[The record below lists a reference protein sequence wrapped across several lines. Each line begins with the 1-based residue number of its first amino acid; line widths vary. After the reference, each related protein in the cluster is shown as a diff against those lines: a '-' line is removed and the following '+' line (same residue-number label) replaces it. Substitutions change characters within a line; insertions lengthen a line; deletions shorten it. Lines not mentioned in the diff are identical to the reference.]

1 MENHSASMYGS
12 CAGSDGMN
20 FDAMTKEHCISCVTA
35 NDQSEADMQAN
46 LSSQIENKKILKLY
60 LKLRSGNMNFNF
72 DGKDYNSDDLSD
84 KGKACLN
91 KLQDLG
97 IKKQQLS
104 LEFADCEVLQKHY
117 SELLKQE
124 LPKEEEKQA
133 SKK

>member
-1 MENHSASMYGS
+1 
-12 CAGSDGMN
+12 
-20 FDAMTKEHCISCVTA
+20 
-35 NDQSEADMQAN
+35 
-46 LSSQIENKKILKLY
+46 
-60 LKLRSGNMNFNF
+60 MNFNF
-72 DGKDYNSDDLSD
+72 DGKDYDSDKLSD

-124 LPKEEEKQA
+124 LPKDEVKEEKVD
-133 SKK
+133 

>member
-1 MENHSASMYGS
+1 
-12 CAGSDGMN
+12 
-20 FDAMTKEHCISCVTA
+20 
-35 NDQSEADMQAN
+35 
-46 LSSQIENKKILKLY
+46 
-60 LKLRSGNMNFNF
+60 MNFNF

-117 SELLKQE
+117 
-124 LPKEEEKQA
+124 
-133 SKK
+133 

>member
-1 MENHSASMYGS
+1 ME
-12 CAGSDGMN
+12 
-20 FDAMTKEHCISCVTA
+20 F
-35 NDQSEADMQAN
+35 N
-46 LSSQIENKKILKLY
+46 L
-60 LKLRSGNMNFNF
+60 

-91 KLQDLG
+91 KLQDLNF
-97 IKKQQLS
+97 KKQQLS

>member
-1 MENHSASMYGS
+1 MK
-12 CAGSDGMN
+12 
-20 FDAMTKEHCISCVTA
+20 F
-35 NDQSEADMQAN
+35 N
-46 LSSQIENKKILKLY
+46 L
-60 LKLRSGNMNFNF
+60 

-84 KGKACLN
+84 KGKVCLN

-104 LEFADCEVLQKHY
+104 LEIVDYEVLQKHY

>member
-1 MENHSASMYGS
+1 MK
-12 CAGSDGMN
+12 
-20 FDAMTKEHCISCVTA
+20 F
-35 NDQSEADMQAN
+35 N
-46 LSSQIENKKILKLY
+46 L
-60 LKLRSGNMNFNF
+60 

-84 KGKACLN
+84 KGKAYLD
-91 KLQDLG
+91 KLQNLNF
-97 IKKQQLS
+97 KKQQLS

>member
-1 MENHSASMYGS
+1 M
-12 CAGSDGMN
+12 
-20 FDAMTKEHCISCVTA
+20 K
-35 NDQSEADMQAN
+35 
-46 LSSQIENKKILKLY
+46 
-60 LKLRSGNMNFNF
+60 FNF

-84 KGKACLN
+84 KGKACLD
-91 KLQDLG
+91 KLQNLNL
-97 IKKQQLS
+97 KKQQLS

>member
-1 MENHSASMYGS
+1 
-12 CAGSDGMN
+12 
-20 FDAMTKEHCISCVTA
+20 
-35 NDQSEADMQAN
+35 
-46 LSSQIENKKILKLY
+46 
-60 LKLRSGNMNFNF
+60 MNFNF

-84 KGKACLN
+84 KGKVCLN

-104 LEFADCEVLQKHY
+104 LEIVDYEVLQKHY

-124 LPKEEEKQA
+124 LPEEKEEKQA

>member
-1 MENHSASMYGS
+1 MK
-12 CAGSDGMN
+12 
-20 FDAMTKEHCISCVTA
+20 F
-35 NDQSEADMQAN
+35 N
-46 LSSQIENKKILKLY
+46 L
-60 LKLRSGNMNFNF
+60 

-124 LPKEEEKQA
+124 LPKDEVKEEKVD
-133 SKK
+133 

>member
-1 MENHSASMYGS
+1 MK
-12 CAGSDGMN
+12 
-20 FDAMTKEHCISCVTA
+20 F
-35 NDQSEADMQAN
+35 N
-46 LSSQIENKKILKLY
+46 L
-60 LKLRSGNMNFNF
+60 

-84 KGKACLN
+84 KGKVCLN

-124 LPKEEEKQA
+124 LPKEEEEKI
-133 SKK
+133 KKKTPDKP